1 MITRDFHGWT
11 VDEAIDEVH
20 RLVSATR
27 MLETTAQVEF
37 ITGHGVIQGAVCEEL
52 TKQSLK
58 PSIQLGNSGVVT
70 VIIE

>member
-1 MITRDFHGWT
+1 MITRDFHGWMIE
-11 VDEAIDEVH
+11 EALDEVH

-27 MLETTAQVEF
+27 MLKTTMQIEL
-37 ITGHGVIQGAVCEEL
+37 ITGHGVIQNAVMEEL
-52 TKQSLK
+52 EKQGLS

>member
-11 VDEAIDEVH
+11 IQSAVEEVH
-20 RLVSATR
+20 RLIGTTR
-27 MLETTAQVEF
+27 MMETTVQVEF
-37 ITGHGVIQGAVCEEL
+37 ITGHGIIQNVILDELETQGL
-52 TKQSLK
+52 S

>member
-11 VDEAIDEVH
+11 IQGAVEEVH
-20 RLVSATR
+20 RIIGAAR
-27 MLETTAQVEF
+27 MMETTVQVEF
-37 ITGHGVIQGAVCEEL
+37 ITGHGIIQEAIMDEMEYQGL
-52 TKQSLK
+52 S